1 MTKTSTATGFASL
14 SDKTP
19 IISDQAVGFS
29 QLIAAFEMSACPVL
43 ILSLDELEPISI
55 NDAAT
60 EFFRLAAEEAF
71 RFNDYILERDSASVL
86 QLLEELRSGAKRE
99 GVVFVS
105 AGDGIGIQRLNL
117 RRVGNTIVA
126 ATLAMKPRVASES
139 LQDLDPLTGLMN
151 RRVLEQ
157 RIQRALVR
165 EDNQWGLLFIDLN
178 DYKQVNDLHGHI
190 EGDRVL
196 VEFARKLAASVR
208 PGDLVVRFGGD
219 EFVVLVER
227 IPTLIELRLVAE
239 RIAAEVSV
247 IVERARHSIL
257 VTASIGC
264 AMASKDLPTSTDIID
279 AADRDMYKMK
289 CKRPKT
295 NSTS

>member
-1 MTKTSTATGFASL
+1 MTNTTNGTGFTSL

-19 IISDQAVGFS
+19 IFSEPGLGLS
-29 QLIAAFEMSACPVL
+29 QLRAAFEMAACPIV
-43 ILSLDELEPISI
+43 ILSLDLEPISI
-55 NDAAT
+55 NSAAT
-60 EFFRLAAEEAF
+60 EFFRLASDEAF
-71 RFNDYILERDSASVL
+71 RLSDYVLERDSAIVRKLHEDLKSG
-86 QLLEELRSGAKRE
+86 EEKE
-99 GVVFVS
+99 GVIFVS

-117 RRVGNTIVA
+117 RRVDDTIVA
-126 ATLAMKPRVASES
+126 ATLAMKPRVATES

-151 RRVLEQ
+151 RRVLQQ
-157 RIQRALVR
+157 RIDRALAR
-165 EDNQWGLLFIDLN
+165 ADKQWGVLFIDLN

-227 IPTLIELRLVAE
+227 IPGLMELRFVAD
-239 RIAAEVSV
+239 RIASEVSV
-247 IVERARHSIL
+247 LVDRTQSPIL

-264 AMASKDLPTSTDIID
+264 AMASNSLTTSCDMID
-279 AADRDMYKMK
+279 AADRDMYEVKSR
-289 CKRPKT
+289 RPK
-295 NSTS
+295 S